1 MAIISGASISNW
13 FNSGLI
19 QEVIATP
26 AGGTATTTATTSNN
40 TQAAIQAVFDA
51 PSRDGL
57 ISATAPV
64 TVTVSDPNNP
74 GNQQSFGAGPTFGIG
89 VRTTAVIGLPG
100 ITTAPEEIGYYPQ
113 ATGNKADSLTIKLN
127 RDFTTSGTDSG
138 FIFSY
143 FFSQEFSGNPE
154 IMNYQLK
161 DDGGVVRTGSITAQ
175 NTGIFDWRNIPNA
188 QNAGV
193 FHYQFNTGANP
204 IQFDEV
210 VITAGNGLNN
220 DGTDALLEAIIAT
233 EVIPSPPD
241 EDLEQRNM
249 RIDFINNNNCCDC
262 GTIPNDIRRQNWYN
276 SYYPVVIYGQRV
288 GNRSLNPNDILDRD
302 TIRLGITRDDAVNDT
317 NTITPNSR
325 GLADNNFGIRFRER
339 DINRDGVMDMIL
351 YFKKSEANPLRNL
364 PGFNNSVFVAA
375 EGTIGANDF
384 LFVGTD
390 TVA

>member
-1 MAIISGASISNW
+1 MAIISGASISDW
-13 FNSGLI
+13 FNSGFI

-26 AGGTATTTATTSNN
+26 AGGTAITTATTANN
-40 TQAAIQAVFDA
+40 TQAAIKAVFDA
-51 PSRDGL
+51 PSRDNL
-57 ISATAPV
+57 ISPTAPV
-64 TVTVSDPNNP
+64 TVTVTDPNNP
-74 GNQQSFGAGPTFGIG
+74 TIQQSFGAGPTFGIG
-89 VRTTAVIGLPG
+89 VNTPAVIGLTG

-127 RDFTTSGTDSG
+127 QDFTTGGTDSG
-138 FIFSY
+138 FVFSY
-143 FFSQEFSGNPE
+143 FFSEEFSGGAE

-161 DDGGVVRTGSITAQ
+161 DDGSIVRSGTITAQ
-175 NTGIFDWRNIPNA
+175 NTGIFDWQNTPNA

-193 FHYQFNTGANP
+193 FHYKFNTPTNP
-204 IQFDEV
+204 IVFDEV

-233 EVIPSPPD
+233 QVIPAPPD

-249 RIDFINNNNCCDC
+249 RIDFINNNNGCDC
-262 GTIPNDIRRQNWYN
+262 GTIPNDIREQRWYN
-276 SYYPVVIYGQRV
+276 DYYPVVIYGQRA

-317 NTITPNSR
+317 NTIKPDPQ
-325 GLADNNFGIRFRER
+325 GLANNNFGIRFRER
-339 DINRDGVMDMIL
+339 DINLDGVMDMIL

-364 PGFNNSVFVAA
+364 PGFNGSIFVAA
-375 EGTIGANDF
+375 EGTIGNNDF